1 MKNATRVILLTT
13 LFNFSSLAS
22 APATDAQAGT
32 GAASDSSQLEEITV
46 TARRREE
53 SLSKVPISISALS
66 AADLQ
71 QKEIVTE
78 TDLQASV
85 PGLTVRATQQQN
97 QLTYSIR
104 GQSVDSLSGSVPAVL
119 PYFDEVQLNTQ
130 TASTFFD
137 LENIQVLKGPQGTL
151 FGRNTTGGA
160 VLYTTAKPTDTF
172 GGYAQIDAGNF
183 SLERFQSAVNLPII
197 DDKLMLRI
205 ALMSDNENGYVNNVF
220 NGQNLG
226 TTNSQSGR
234 ISLLG
239 RPFEGLE
246 SSLVYQY
253 SRNNGTNL
261 GGTLYSVYPCGA
273 PNVGVPVACIY
284 GPPVAGAL
292 NASNPKVY
300 PGGLSAF
307 YDYQKNVLGFYTE
320 DSASP
325 AQHVSHTNFLSD
337 TTSFDIAPNAQLKN
351 IFGYATSVDEDQN
364 GLIGSPYEAY
374 VLGQA
379 GNAYSTTQYSD
390 ELHLAGTALGDKLSY
405 IGGFYYSY
413 ERDESDLTVCLFCDL
428 GPAFGLDPI
437 REGYHYQ
444 TTDRSEA
451 AYAQA
456 SYAITSSGLSVTGGF
471 RETRETITLDR
482 LAGDVF
488 GGPSQSTTEDKPSWT
503 VGIDYQVSSQWLLY
517 LTQRGSW
524 RTGGFNGTS
533 SPADDEFQPETT
545 HDVEL
550 GTKYAGDIL
559 GRALRVN
566 FALYDQWIDK
576 AQRDLYLFSHTPAG
590 VAFAFYTGNV
600 PEANV
605 KGFDLD
611 GEMVLTS
618 WLKAGTALAYLG
630 ARYTSPVVTIATY
643 SPVGFGPY
651 GSAPRWTASEFLE
664 VTLPTPR
671 NWGTLT
677 VRADAYEQSGYYFSN
692 LNSTLTPGTLLP
704 SYSTIDGRFD
714 WHSILGSKL
723 SAALFVKNAADREYY
738 LGGLATGA
746 ILGLNTAIPAPPRT
760 YGASVRY
767 DF

>member
-1 MKNATRVILLTT
+1 VKNITRAVFLTT
-13 LFNFSSLAS
+13 LLNVSSLAPALAAD
-22 APATDAQAGT
+22 APADP
-32 GAASDSSQLEEITV
+32 GAAVDTSQLEEITV

-53 SLSKVPISISALS
+53 SMSKVPISISALS

-119 PYFDEVQLNTQ
+119 PYLDEVQLNTQ
-130 TASTFFD
+130 TASTFYD

-160 VLYTTAKPTDTF
+160 VLYTTAKPTNDF
-172 GGYAQIDAGNF
+172 GGYFQIDAGNY
-183 SLERFQSAVNLPII
+183 SLERVQTAVNLPII
-197 DDKLMLRI
+197 DDKLLLRI
-205 ALMSDNENGYVNNVF
+205 ALMSDNENGYVNNEF
-220 NGQNLG
+220 NGQTLG
-226 TTNSQSGR
+226 TTNAQSGR
-234 ISLLG
+234 ISLIG
-239 RPFEGLE
+239 RPVEGLE
-246 SSLVYQY
+246 TTLVYQY

-284 GPPVAGAL
+284 GPPIAGAL
-292 NASNPKVY
+292 SASNPKVY

-307 YDYQKNVLGFYTE
+307 YGYQKNVLGFYTE

-325 AQHVSHTNFLSD
+325 AEHVSHTNFLTD
-337 TTSFDIAPNAQLKN
+337 TTSFDINSDTQIKN

-379 GNAYSTTQYSD
+379 GNAYGTTQYSD
-390 ELHLAGTALGDKLSY
+390 ELHISGKTLDDRLSY
-405 IGGFYYSY
+405 IGGVYYSY
-413 ERDESDLTVCLFCDL
+413 ERDKSDLTVCLLCDL
-428 GPAFGLDPI
+428 GSFGLGPI
-437 REGYHYQ
+437 KEGYHYQ
-444 TTDRSEA
+444 TTDQSEA

-456 SYAITSSGLSVTGGF
+456 SYAITSSGLSVTAGI

-482 LAGDVF
+482 FADDVF
-488 GGPSQSTTEDKPSWT
+488 GGPPQSTAEHKPSWT
-503 VGIDYQVSSQWLLY
+503 LGLDYQVTPQWLLY

-533 SPADDEFQPETT
+533 SPVEDEFQAETT

-559 GRALRVN
+559 GHAARVN
-566 FALYDQWIDK
+566 FAVYDQWIDK

-611 GEMVLTS
+611 GEIVLTS
-618 WLKAGTALAYLG
+618 WLKVGMALAYLD
-630 ARYTSPVVTIATY
+630 ARYTSPVVTIPTY
-643 SPVGFGPY
+643 SPVTFGPY
-651 GSAPRWTASEFLE
+651 GSAPRWTASEFAE

-671 NWGTLT
+671 NLGELT
-677 VRADAYEQSGYYFSN
+677 VRTDVYEQSDYYFSN
-692 LNSTLTPGTLLP
+692 LNSSLTPGTLLP

-714 WHSILGSKL
+714 WHSILGTKL
-723 SAALFVKNAADREYY
+723 GAALFVKNAAGRQYY

-760 YGASVRY
+760 YGASIRY

>member
-1 MKNATRVILLTT
+1 MKDVTRAVFFTT
-13 LFNFSSLAS
+13 LFAASSLTSALAED
-22 APATDAQAGT
+22 APADQ
-32 GAASDSSQLEEITV
+32 GAVSDSSQLEEITV

-53 SLSKVPISISALS
+53 SISKVPISISALS
-66 AADLQ
+66 ASDLQ
-71 QKEIVTE
+71 DKEIVTE
-78 TDLQASV
+78 TDLQAAV

-97 QLTYSIR
+97 QLTYSVR

-119 PYFDEVQLNTQ
+119 PYLDEVQLNTQ

-160 VLYTTAKPTDTF
+160 VLYTTAKPSNDF
-172 GGYAQIDAGNF
+172 GGYAEIDLGNY

-197 DDKLMLRI
+197 SDKLLLRI
-205 ALMSDNENGYVNNVF
+205 ALISDNENGYVKDVF
-220 NGQNLG
+220 NGETLG

-234 ISLLG
+234 ISLIG
-239 RPFEGLE
+239 RPIDGLE
-246 SSLVYQY
+246 TSLVYQY
-253 SRNNGTNL
+253 SRNDGTNL

-273 PNVGVPVACIY
+273 PNVGVPTACIY
-284 GPPVAGAL
+284 GPAIAGAL

-300 PGGLSAF
+300 PGGLNAF
-307 YDYQKNVLGFYTE
+307 YNYQKNGLGFYTE

-325 AQHVSHTNFLSD
+325 AEHVSHTNFLTD
-337 TTSFDIAPNAQLKN
+337 TTTFDISRDAQIKN

-379 GNAYSTTQYSD
+379 GNAYGTTQYSD
-390 ELHLAGTALGDKLSY
+390 ELHLSGKTLGDRLSY
-405 IGGFYYSY
+405 IGGVYYSY
-413 ERDESDLTVCLFCDL
+413 ERDESDLTVCLLCDL
-428 GPAFGLDPI
+428 GPFGLGPI
-437 REGYHYQ
+437 KEGYHYQ
-444 TTDRSEA
+444 TTDQSEA

-456 SYAITSSGLSVTGGF
+456 SYAITSSGLSVTAGF

-488 GGPSQSTTEDKPSWT
+488 GGPSQSTAEDKPSWT
-503 VGIDYQVSSQWLLY
+503 IGLDYQVSAQWLLY

-545 HDVEL
+545 RDVEL
-550 GTKYAGDIL
+550 GTKYSGEIL
-559 GRALRVN
+559 GHSARVN
-566 FALYDQWIDK
+566 LAVYDQWIDK
-576 AQRDLYLFSHTPAG
+576 AQRDLYLFSHTAAG
-590 VAFAFYTGNV
+590 VAFSFYTGNV
-600 PEANV
+600 PTANV
-605 KGFDLD
+605 RGLDLD
-611 GEMVLTS
+611 GEVVLTS
-618 WLKAGTALAYLG
+618 WLKAGMALAYLD
-630 ARYTSPVVTIATY
+630 ARYTSPVVTIPTY
-643 SPVGFGPY
+643 SPVTFGPY

-671 NWGTLT
+671 NLGNLT
-677 VRADAYEQSGYYFSN
+677 IRADAYEQSDYYFSN

-723 SAALFVKNAADREYY
+723 GAALFVKNAAGRQYY

-760 YGASVRY
+760 YGASIRY